1 MIPCY
6 FDTGLVLK
14 LVVKEPLSARVHEF
28 LSTRR
33 LPIPYPHLVQMEFH
47 NALHAKLHRGEM
59 KPSQLASCLEMESDF
74 LSEGRFQKIEV
85 DWGRLFFDTIRMIPD
100 ATVSTGCRTLDL
112 LHIAT
117 ARQCDASEFVTGD
130 ARQAKAARFCGLNVV
145 EIR

>member
-14 LVVKEPLSARVHEF
+14 LVVKEALSAKVHEF
-28 LSTRR
+28 LSARR
-33 LPIPYPHLVQMEFH
+33 LPIPYPHLVQMEFQ
-47 NALHAKLHRGEM
+47 NALHAKLHRGEIT
-59 KPSQLASCLEMESDF
+59 PHQLASCLEMESDF
-74 LSEGRFQKIEV
+74 LSEGRFQKMEM
-85 DWGRLFFDTIRMIPD
+85 DWGRLFFDTIRMIPG